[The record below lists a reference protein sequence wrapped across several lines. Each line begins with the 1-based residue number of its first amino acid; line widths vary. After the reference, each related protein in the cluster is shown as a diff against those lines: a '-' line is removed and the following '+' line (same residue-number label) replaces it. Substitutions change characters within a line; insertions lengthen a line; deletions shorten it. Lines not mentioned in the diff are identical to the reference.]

1 MTKDANSVNHSRRE
15 AFERR
20 AKEEASRLGGWYQ
33 TGLGDGRDKE
43 GKFIYFHMYK
53 HADGRSATIWYP
65 SGHCD
70 NADLAEA
77 LRLSNEIRAP
87 IKTALFPR
95 IVDVFSRLACRLVKH
110 IVKLFLSEGRGTK

>member
-1 MTKDANSVNHSRRE
+1 MNQPRRE

-20 AKEEASRLGGWYQ
+20 AREEAARLSGWYQ

-53 HADGRSATIWYP
+53 HTDGRSATVWYP
-65 SGHCD
+65 GGHCD

-77 LRLSNEIRAP
+77 LRLSDQIRAP
-87 IKTALFPR
+87 IKTALLSR
-95 IVDVFSRLACRLVKH
+95 IAYAFSRLAYMLAKAS
-110 IVKLFLSEGRGTK
+110 VKLFLCESRGIK

>member
-1 MTKDANSVNHSRRE
+1 MAKDANSVNQPRRE

-20 AKEEASRLGGWYQ
+20 AREEAARLGGWYQ

-53 HADGRSATIWYP
+53 HTDGRSATVWYP
-65 SGHCD
+65 GGHCD

-77 LRLSNEIRAP
+77 LRLSDQIRAP
-87 IKTALFPR
+87 IKTALLPR
-95 IVDVFSRLACRLVKH
+95 IAFAFSRLAYMLVKAS
-110 IVKLFLSEGRGTK
+110 VKLFLSESRGTK